1 MSIRL
6 TEVKVNWI
14 SRKGKMHMFCFYR
27 RKFLVDDLKALRKTK
42 TNTAN
47 CNRFAVEYLHSQRL
61 NK

>member
-14 SRKGKMHMFCFYR
+14 SRKGKMHMFCFFR

-42 TNTAN
+42 SNTAN
-47 CNRFAVEYLHSQRL
+47 FNRFAVE
-61 NK
+61 

>member
-14 SRKGKMHMFCFYR
+14 SRKGMFCFFR
-27 RKFLVDDLKALRKTK
+27 RKFLVDDLKALLKTK

-47 CNRFAVEYLHSQRL
+47 FNRFAVE
-61 NK
+61 